1 MLSSVYPTV
10 VFGSGKSAMM
20 SSNTDDYNEED
31 IAVLSP
37 MRPGRSMRGVWA
49 AQVNDDT
56 RLILACQEGKSAL
69 TAIMMMM
76 MVMMMMSILI

>member
-1 MLSSVYPTV
+1 
-10 VFGSGKSAMM
+10 MM

-69 TAIMMMM
+69 TAIMMMTRM
-76 MVMMMMSILI
+76 MVMMMSILI